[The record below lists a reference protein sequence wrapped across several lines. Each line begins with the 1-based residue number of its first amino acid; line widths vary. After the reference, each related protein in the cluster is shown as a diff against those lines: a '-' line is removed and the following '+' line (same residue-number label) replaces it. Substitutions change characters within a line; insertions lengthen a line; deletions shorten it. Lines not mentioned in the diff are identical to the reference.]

1 LAKSVAPKK
10 RKTVTD
16 ETAVAKAAPAK
27 KPAAKKAPAK
37 PVAAKAAVVKKAA
50 PKSAASKTPVK
61 AAAKKAAPK
70 KKVAASAGLEK
81 TSDTSLTLKLVLARL
96 DDMKAEETVTID
108 LRGKS
113 AYSDYMV
120 VTSGRSNRHVGA
132 VAENLAKGLKESG
145 IKKIHVEG
153 LPNCDWVLIDSGDVI
168 VHVFRPEVRE
178 FYNLERLWTQSPNE
192 EAKIELKAV

>member
-1 LAKSVAPKK
+1 M
-10 RKTVTD
+10 TG

-27 KPAAKKAPAK
+27 KPAVKKAVAAK
-37 PVAAKAAVVKKAA
+37 PVAAKA
-50 PKSAASKTPVK
+50 P
-61 AAAKKAAPK
+61 AAKKAVAKNAATTAVKATTKKAPAK
-70 KKVAASAGLEK
+70 KKVVSSAGIEK
-81 TSDTSLTLKLVLARL
+81 TADTSVTLKLVLARL

-145 IKKIHVEG
+145 IKKIHIEG

>member
-1 LAKSVAPKK
+1 
-10 RKTVTD
+10 VTG

-27 KPAAKKAPAK
+27 KPAAKKA
-37 PVAAKAAVVKKAA
+37 VAAK
-50 PKSAASKTPVK
+50 P
-61 AAAKKAAPK
+61 AAAKSPVATKAVAKTTAVKATARKAPAK
-70 KKVAASAGLEK
+70 KKVASSAGIEK
-81 TSDTSLTLKLVLARL
+81 TADTSLTLKLVLARL

-145 IKKIHVEG
+145 IKKIHIEG